1 MLVSFRRL
9 LVFASGIVLCVGA
22 PLVGAQSQERALPRN
37 ARASYDARGW
47 ECADG
52 FVRRKASCVSGA
64 TATDAEIRQHLID
77 QSIAGYSGRCPCPYF
92 VDRAGRSCGQ
102 RSAYSR
108 PGGESPKCYPRDVT
122 ADEVLAFRRSA
133 PGTTTPKDSVV
144 PPNVVQ

>member
-1 MLVSFRRL
+1 MFVSFRRL
-9 LVFASGIVLCVGA
+9 LVFTSGIVLCVGV
-22 PLVGAQSQERALPRN
+22 PLAGAHSQGRALPEN
-37 ARASYDARGW
+37 ARVSYDARGW
-47 ECADG
+47 ECDDG

-108 PGGESPKCYPRDVT
+108 PGGELPKCYPRDVS

-133 PGTTTPKDSVV
+133 PGATGVPRDSIV
-144 PPNVVQ
+144 PNVVQ